1 MKTEGKTK
9 KTALERFG
17 QDGQEPG
24 EREKEIRMMLGRGK
38 EEGKGTEKKTIRG
51 ERGMVKS

>member
-1 MKTEGKTK
+1 MKAVKTEGKTK

-24 EREKEIRMMLGRGK
+24 EREKEIRMREGWGEGRRRR
-38 EEGKGTEKKTIRG
+38 KGR
-51 ERGMVKS
+51 ERKQ

>member
-1 MKTEGKTK
+1 MKTEEKTK

-24 EREKEIRMMLGRGK
+24 EREKEIRMMLGRGE
-38 EEGKGTEKKTIRG
+38 EEGKGAGKKTIRG
-51 ERGMVKS
+51 ERGMVKN